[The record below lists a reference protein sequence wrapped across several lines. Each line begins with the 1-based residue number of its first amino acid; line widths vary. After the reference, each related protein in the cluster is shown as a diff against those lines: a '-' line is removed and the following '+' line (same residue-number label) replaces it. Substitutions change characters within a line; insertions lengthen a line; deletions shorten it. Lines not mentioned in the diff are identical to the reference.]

1 MTEKI
6 QDQTWIDSQ
15 DIKFVDNLKQLV
27 AGFQIAIRQNN
38 LMIQLFNEYG
48 IAMHSIYEATMAT
61 ENDNVSNTNF
71 SEPAPEPAN
80 RAERR
85 AQGKRKT
92 PLDIV
97 TEKTK
102 A

>member
-1 MTEKI
+1 M

-15 DIKFVDNLKQLV
+15 DIEFVNSLNHLIAEFQLS
-27 AGFQIAIRQNN
+27 IRQNN

-48 IAMHSIYEATMAT
+48 IAMHSIYEATMAI
-61 ENDNVSNTNF
+61 ENGDVSNTNF
-71 SEPAPEPAN
+71 AEQSPAEPPAPAN

-85 AQGKRKT
+85 AQRKT

-97 TEKTK
+97 AEKTK